1 MRSDLTEFQPRH
13 HIDTSGSDVFSPYD
27 HQTAAW
33 DALDRHFGSLQQ
45 KSGILV
51 VPTGGGKTASATRWL
66 TQHHIAK
73 GGRVLWFAHRQIL
86 LKQAFRAMSAL
97 GATAGEPPALPSV
110 LSLSGLARALAGC
123 SRRHGRRAA
132 SAPVGALSFRSGA
145 GAYWLLS
152 APRPASRRRSRRC
165 SLFQDWRGRSRRCS
179 ATNASRA
186 SALCSVACSR
196 LLH

>member
-110 LSLSGLARALAGC
+110 LSLSGLARAFPSVLCHKCVARKRTLQR
-123 SRRHGRRAA
+123 SVFAA
-132 SAPVGALSFRSGA
+132 LALSF
-145 GAYWLLS
+145 
-152 APRPASRRRSRRC
+152 
-165 SLFQDWRGRSRRCS
+165 
-179 ATNASRA
+179 NASVEPKQE
-186 SALCSVACSR
+186 SGDG
-196 LLH
+196 